1 MLLAFLLLIL
11 PARAADTLP
20 SCDTPRQAA
29 DTLLALLQPER
40 YDPAGAATCLDL
52 PPKSAADGPMLAVQL
67 KNVLDARGYYVP
79 VEELP
84 DESSPVDADGEPL
97 EFIVPVER
105 FPAAVLERSEDGQWR
120 WSRST
125 VEAIPALYAQTFQG
139 LGSWLQ
145 AKLPSV
151 FTTTRIGSI
160 AAWQPV
166 YIALLLGIG
175 GLLSL
180 LVNLLLQDRV
190 RKAVRRFGLKFDQR
204 VFDRTRGPV
213 RLVLVGG
220 VLLWGLP
227 AGQLPLMASVAS
239 LFLARVLVSVGL
251 VLIGLRWIDFGTGIF
266 LERAKRTESRV
277 DDQVVPLVMRLSKV
291 IIAALGVVFVLH
303 NVGVDVG
310 GLWAS
315 LGIGGIALALGAQQT
330 LANLFGGVTVLLD
343 RPFHVGDW
351 VVVGDDIEGTVE
363 EIGFRSTRIRTFYG
377 SIITV
382 PNQRVSSS
390 KIDNMSQRPS
400 RRLKCTIGLTY
411 DTPAELIQ
419 AFVEGIR
426 AIIAAHPVTVKEAYE
441 VHFRNFGP
449 SGLEILVYSFLE
461 VAGWHEE
468 LVARSEILLQI
479 KLLAESLGLDMAFPT
494 QSVWLEKPKER
505 PVPTDL
511 AAVVDSFGPL
521 GTRQRTGFGITEG
534 WNAGQAS
541 RRGESD

>member
-1 MLLAFLLLIL
+1 MLLAFVLMIL
-11 PARAADTLP
+11 PVRADDGLP

-29 DTLLALLQPER
+29 NTLLALLQPDR
-40 YDPAGAATCLDL
+40 YDPVGAATCLDL
-52 PPKSAADGPMLAVQL
+52 APETETDGPMLAVQL
-67 KNVLDARGYYVP
+67 KSVLDARGYYVP
-79 VEELP
+79 VDELP
-84 DESSPVDADGEPL
+84 DEPAPVDEEGEPL

-105 FPAAVLERSEDGQWR
+105 FPVAVLDRGTDGQWR

-125 VEAIPALYAQTFQG
+125 MKATPSLYAQTFQG

-151 FTTTRIGSI
+151 FTTTRIGSV

-166 YIALLLGIG
+166 YIALLLAIG
-175 GLLSL
+175 GMLSL

-190 RKAVRRFGLKFDQR
+190 RRVVQRFGLRFDQK

-213 RLVLVGG
+213 RLVLIGG

-227 AGQLPLMASVAS
+227 AAQLPLMASVAL
-239 LFLARVLVSVGL
+239 LFLARVLVSIGV
-251 VLIGLRWIDFGTGIF
+251 VLIGLRWIDLGAGIF
-266 LERAKRTESRV
+266 RERAKRTESRV
-277 DDQVVPLVMRLSKV
+277 DDQFVPLATRLSKV
-291 IIAALGVVFVLH
+291 IVAALGVVFVLH

-363 EIGFRSTRIRTFYG
+363 DIGFRSTRIRTFYS

-390 KIDNMSQRPS
+390 KIDNMGERQY
-400 RRLKCTIGLTY
+400 RRLKFTLGLTY

-426 AIIAAHPVTVKEAYE
+426 AIIAAHPATRKDSYE
-441 VHFRNFGP
+441 VHFRTFGP
-449 SGLEILVYSFLE
+449 SSLEVMVYSFL
-461 VAGWHEE
+461 VVPGWHEE

-479 KLLAESLGLDMAFPT
+479 KLLAESLGVDMAFPT

-505 PVPTDL
+505 PLPDDL
-511 AAVVDSFGPL
+511 AAVVDSFGPQ
-521 GTRQRTGFGITEG
+521 GARQREGFGITDG

-541 RRGESD
+541 QRGDSD